1 MEQGRGRAR
10 AWWKQRGTAG
20 ATMPRTKQR
29 GDDEQGRPR
38 PTELGL
44 AAANRERGSELR
56 GRDLGA
62 GAHSEQRSVREEM
75 ERAGEGVGTAERR
88 GEKQGGA
95 RRAGAG
101 GLESEQRERAGTPWL
116 RSEQG
121 EIREQGLAASRR
133 SRDRAGRDPSRKIG
147 GRQREAPWEGDP
159 SRGAEGGAGHGG
171 GKGAG
176 RAHDCRGSRPAGRN
190 RGRRGWGEVGREQGD
205 GGEEDRL
212 GSGIL
217 SQTRAA
223 A

>member
-75 ERAGEGVGTAERR
+75 ERAGEGVGTAERER
-88 GEKQGGA
+88 SKEELDE
-95 RRAGAG
+95 
-101 GLESEQRERAGTPWL
+101 LEPAAWKESCAW
-116 RSEQG
+116 
-121 EIREQGLAASRR
+121 EI
-133 SRDRAGRDPSRKIG
+133 
-147 GRQREAPWEGDP
+147 
-159 SRGAEGGAGHGG
+159 
-171 GKGAG
+171 
-176 RAHDCRGSRPAGRN
+176 
-190 RGRRGWGEVGREQGD
+190 
-205 GGEEDRL
+205 
-212 GSGIL
+212 
-217 SQTRAA
+217 
-223 A
+223 